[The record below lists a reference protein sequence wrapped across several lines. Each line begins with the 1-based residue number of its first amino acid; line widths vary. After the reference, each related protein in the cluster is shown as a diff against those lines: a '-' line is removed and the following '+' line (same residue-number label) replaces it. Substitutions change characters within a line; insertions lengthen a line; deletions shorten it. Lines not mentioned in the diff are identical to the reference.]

1 MDENNNLIP
10 ENESEN
16 EKTVSDKNVELSDGE
31 LVQPEESAE
40 ASVNAED
47 NADLQESSDDEAKDE
62 GYVSQ
67 FADIIGVTGEQ
78 ETSTAVKV
86 KKRRF
91 VMPCVIVSACVLFV
105 AVLIGVAFL
114 FFFNTSVT
122 GTYIIETEQN
132 SGNAQTYFI
141 LEEDG
146 KLTQRIG
153 TVEIEGTYETTT
165 EDNVS
170 KITFEIP
177 ANLVNVTYNY
187 KLEGN
192 KLTGMKM
199 LLSDDNGNSMTFA
212 PATYVESELEPI
224 EKAQLD
230 SKLVGKWQDSASYGL
245 VYTFNEDYSFT
256 MSGNGMN
263 INGYYSAENGTVKIK
278 YFADDV
284 VENSATYSFN
294 SEALVFNDLEF
305 KKVTE

>member
-1 MDENNNLIP
+1 MDENNNLIL

>member
-1 MDENNNLIP
+1 MEENNNLIL

-16 EKTVSDKNVELSDGE
+16 EKTVSEETVALSGDVS
-31 LVQPEESAE
+31 VQPEESAE
-40 ASVNAED
+40 TSENAED
-47 NADLQESSDDEAKDE
+47 NADLQESLDNEAEGE

-67 FADIIGVTGEQ
+67 FADIIGVNSEQ
-78 ETSTAVKV
+78 EATTAVKV

-122 GTYIIETEQN
+122 GTYVIETEEQQ
-132 SGNAQTYFI
+132 GNAQTYFI
-141 LEEDG
+141 LEENG

-153 TVEIEGTYETTT
+153 TVELEGTYETTT

-170 KITFEIP
+170 KITFVIP
-177 ANLVNVTYNY
+177 ANYVNVTYNY
-187 KLEGN
+187 KLDGN

-212 PATYVESELEPI
+212 PATYVETKLDPI

-230 SKLVGKWQDSASYGL
+230 SKLVGKWQDAAGYGL
-245 VYTFNEDYSFT
+245 VYTFNEDYSFI

-263 INGYYSAENGTVKIK
+263 IYGYYSSENGTVKIK
-278 YFADDV
+278 YFAADV

-294 SEALVFNDLEF
+294 GESLVFNDLEF